1 MERGGSEMTRRQERT
16 ADADN
21 TSWLRVYSAT
31 NLQEA
36 SIPLSSRAL
45 YNAHSTPRS
54 RISKVLYFLFTPLF
68 QMATLTVIPYIPTPP
83 SYIIRKPS
91 SKRIAPQPSSVKKNV
106 RFDFVDVPIEKLH
119 ASGGATGGSN
129 LQREVA
135 RDSKARV
142 EDAQVS
148 RDDLAASEL
157 GKLIDPSDSERW
169 YDVEAGC
176 YVDNEVG
183 TQGMYSDYTRRSLR
197 LCLMLYQQPRS
208 PRNTTPMTILMT
220 DFSQ

>member
-106 RFDFVDVPIEKLH
+106 RFDF
-119 ASGGATGGSN
+119 ATGGSN